1 MSLDITTPWGAVING
16 VISVIDKVIPDP
28 SQKAAAQLAVL
39 QLQQTGQLEQLKADV
54 QASLAQ
60 VDVNKVEAAS
70 PSLFKSGWR
79 PAVGWICAVAL
90 GVQFLLNPI
99 GSWVAALMGHP
110 VQFPPLDLGTLM
122 TLLFGM
128 LGLGA
133 MRSFDKKVGTA

>member
-60 VDVNKVEAAS
+60 VDVNKVEAES

-128 LGLGA
+128 LGMGA

>member
-122 TLLFGM
+122 SLLFG
-128 LGLGA
+128 LVGLGA

>member
-60 VDVNKVEAAS
+60 VDVNKVEAES

-110 VQFPPLDLGTLM
+110 VAFPPLDLGTLM

>member
-1 MSLDITTPWGAVING
+1 MSLDIQTPWGAVVNG
-16 VISVIDKVIPDP
+16 IISVIDKVIPDP
-28 SQKAAAQLAVL
+28 AQKAQAQLAVL

-128 LGLGA
+128 LGMGA
-133 MRSFDKKVGTA
+133 MRSFDKKAGTA

>member
-16 VISVIDKVIPDP
+16 VISVIDKVIPHP

-122 TLLFGM
+122 SLLFG
-128 LGLGA
+128 LVGLGA

>member
-110 VQFPPLDLGTLM
+110 VQFPPLDLSTLM

-128 LGLGA
+128 LGMGA

>member
-1 MSLDITTPWGAVING
+1 MIDITTPWGAVING

-60 VDVNKVEAAS
+60 VDVNKVEAES

>member
-1 MSLDITTPWGAVING
+1 MIDITTPWGAVING

-110 VQFPPLDLGTLM
+110 VAFPPLDLGTLM

-128 LGLGA
+128 LGMGTL
-133 MRSFDKKVGTA
+133 RSFDKKAGTA

>member
-128 LGLGA
+128 LGMGA

>member
-110 VQFPPLDLGTLM
+110 VAFPPLDLGTLM

>member
-28 SQKAAAQLAVL
+28 GQKAAAQLAVL

-60 VDVNKVEAAS
+60 VDVDKVEAAS

-110 VQFPPLDLGTLM
+110 VQFPALDLGTLM

-128 LGLGA
+128 LGMGA

>member
-60 VDVNKVEAAS
+60 VDVNKVEAES

-110 VQFPPLDLGTLM
+110 VQFPPLDLSTLM

-128 LGLGA
+128 LGMGA

>member
-28 SQKAAAQLAVL
+28 GQKAAAQLAVL

-60 VDVNKVEAAS
+60 VDVNKVEAES

-110 VQFPPLDLGTLM
+110 VQFPPLDLSTLM

-128 LGLGA
+128 LGMGA

>member
-1 MSLDITTPWGAVING
+1 MSLDIQTPWGAVVNG
-16 VISVIDKVIPDP
+16 IISVIDKVIPDP
-28 SQKAAAQLAVL
+28 AQKAQAQLAVL

-60 VDVNKVEAAS
+60 GDVNKVEAAS

-128 LGLGA
+128 LGMGA
-133 MRSFDKKVGTA
+133 MRSFDKKAGTA

>member
-1 MSLDITTPWGAVING
+1 MSLDIQTPWGAVVNG
-16 VISVIDKVIPDP
+16 IISVIDKVIPDP
-28 SQKAAAQLAVL
+28 AQKAQAQLAVL
-39 QLQQTGQLEQLKADV
+39 QLQQNGQLEQLKADV

-133 MRSFDKKVGTA
+133 MRSFDKKAGTA